1 MRISSGLRNCALN
14 RGMKL
19 WVSKKDGLEV
29 VNLYDLRDD
38 RLICNW
44 NKYGDG
50 SLIPA
55 INKKL
60 SAEFGFHTC
69 MIKNEVIMQG
79 VLDAIAHDIGL
90 RKIVYGKA

>member
-19 WVSKKDGLEV
+19 WVSKKDGFEV

-60 SAEFGFHTC
+60 SSKFVFNTI
-69 MIKNEVIMQG
+69 MVRNEVVMQG
-79 VLDAIAHDIGL
+79 VLDAIAQDIGL
-90 RKIVYGKA
+90 RKPGYGKA

>member
-1 MRISSGLRNCALN
+1 MRISSGLRNYALN

-60 SAEFGFHTC
+60 SAEFRFHTC
-69 MIKNEVIMQG
+69 MIKNEIIMID

-90 RKIVYGKA
+90 RKPGYGKA